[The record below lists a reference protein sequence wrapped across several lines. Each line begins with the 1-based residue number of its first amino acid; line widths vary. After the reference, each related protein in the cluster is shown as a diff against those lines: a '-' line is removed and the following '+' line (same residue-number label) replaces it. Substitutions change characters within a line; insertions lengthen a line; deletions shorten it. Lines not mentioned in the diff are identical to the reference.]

1 MYSYSYSHITL
12 MKYAQIYSEQIVESR
27 AQNTN
32 SYRGLKLLAAQFGL
46 VFNFENP
53 EISDIEM

>member
-1 MYSYSYSHITL
+1 